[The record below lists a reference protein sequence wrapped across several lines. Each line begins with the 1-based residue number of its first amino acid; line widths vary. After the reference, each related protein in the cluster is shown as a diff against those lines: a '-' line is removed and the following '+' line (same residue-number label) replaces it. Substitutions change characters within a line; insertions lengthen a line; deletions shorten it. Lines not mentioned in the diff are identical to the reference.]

1 MEDAKAFLSRL
12 GHLPDELNV
21 QYHTAPSLSEL
32 ESFFAHLTTLNNPD
46 ISGITLD
53 KARIGS
59 AADDIL
65 PLAFLL
71 NHDEVDP
78 ASPPLTFTTLK
89 PLMSFTS
96 LCILDI
102 TVPLRIVLTD
112 DDIED
117 LSCGWP
123 HLRHFSMNEHR
134 EWGEGA
140 PLTTIESLYSFMW
153 NCPDLEHIAIPIN
166 ASALVELPEDVPAGG
181 ARNGCVLQV
190 HLPGASRVGDPVVLA
205 IVLAQIFE
213 GRRLGAGHRHAEVAF
228 DPTATWDDGSGE
240 KELARNHQ
248 MGMNRCIRE
257 LRAIEKV
264 NPDVFGDEEVWP
276 PHEDLVEEMRTIFA
290 ETAKEFVHIGKRGQ

>member
-166 ASALVELPEDVPAGG
+166 ASALVELPEDAPAGG
-181 ARNGCVLQV
+181 ARNGRVFQV
-190 HLPGASRVGDPVVLA
+190 HLGASRIGDPVVLA

-213 GRRLGAGHRHAEVAF
+213 GRRLGVGHRHAEVAF
-228 DPTATWDDGSGE
+228 GPAATWDDGNGE
-240 KELARNHQ
+240 KKLARNYQ
-248 MGMNRCIRE
+248 MGINRCMRE
-257 LRAIEKV
+257 LREIEKE
-264 NPDVFGDEEVWP
+264 NPEVFGDEEVWP
-276 PHEDLVEEMRTIFA
+276 PHEDLVEEMREVFA
-290 ETAKEFVHIGKRGQ
+290 GTVREFAHIGQR